1 MEAAMKIQVPVFEMI
16 SATTSTYQQ
25 QSLQVAQVG
34 FLTG

>member
-16 SATTSTYQQ
+16 SATSTYQQ